1 IQCATLYFR
10 SSSNTSG
17 TSQLS
22 SRNSNT
28 YLCSRGNDSRNSR
41 NRPRFNFHRGGS
53 WKRTGPSFSCKRS
66 AARKNFSDEL
76 SGSFSFF
83 MCVIKRLAL
92 TAYTKFDGEDS
103 RQLSKVFA
111 VGRR

>member
-1 IQCATLYFR
+1 RNSL
-10 SSSNTSG
+10 NTSG

-41 NRPRFNFHRGGS
+41 NRSRFNFQRGGN
-53 WKRTGPSFSCKRS
+53 WNKIGPSFSRNRS
-66 AARKNFSDEL
+66 ATRKNFSDER

-83 MCVIKRLAL
+83 MCVMKRLAF
-92 TAYTKFDGEDS
+92 TAKQNFRGDDS
-103 RQLSKVFA
+103 RHASKVFA
-111 VGRR
+111 VGSR